1 MPCVAY
7 LLVRYAWL
15 YNAVDVDVVAEAIKN
30 RQILASQPIS
40 LRGPASKWADPYDNI
55 AHSLFGTRITGS
67 QVALPTH
74 CALWAEQ
81 DDPHLFCIG
90 EAAHQ
95 ACLVT
100 TKEEAGCSC
109 CT

>member
-55 AHSLFGTRITGS
+55 AHSLFGTNKNDWCPGGI
-67 QVALPTH
+67 
-74 CALWAEQ
+74 
-81 DDPHLFCIG
+81 
-90 EAAHQ
+90 AHT
-95 ACLVT
+95 LSIVGWT
-100 TKEEAGCSC
+100 R
-109 CT
+109 